1 MKKRY
6 KLGFGFLGLLAGAF
20 AVLLVAI
27 SRNSDCPADIPSS
40 DSPDAMTAV
49 VQHCYGG
56 PEVLTLTRED
66 RPTVGE
72 KEVLIR
78 IVAAGVNP
86 LDWHFMRGTPY
97 VMRLMSGIGKPGD
110 QRVGVDFAGTV
121 EAIGPGVT
129 RFKQG
134 DRVFGGANGAFGEYV
149 VRSEDRAIAIIPENI
164 SFEQAAGV
172 GIAGVTALQA
182 LTDKGKLQRGE
193 KVLIN
198 GASGGVGTFAVQIAK
213 AMGAEVTGICSGRNR
228 ELVLG
233 LGADYVID
241 YKVENFTEQDKQYDL
256 IVDNVGNHSLSRLR
270 GVLVPTG
277 RLVIVGG
284 KKGDWIAPLVPTIK
298 TMIVG
303 PFVDQEIQTLL
314 AVLTQESVEKL
325 AAMMGAGE
333 VTPVIDQRFDLADV
347 RNAIAYSESGRARGK
362 IILEIDPE
370 SL

>member
-6 KLGFGFLGLLAGAF
+6 KLGFGLLGFLAGGF

-27 SRNSDCPADIPSS
+27 SRNADCPTDVPSS
-40 DSPDAMTAV
+40 TSPDAMTAV

-56 PEVLTLTRED
+56 PEVLTITRED

-72 KEVLIR
+72 KDVLIR
-78 IVAAGVNP
+78 VVAAGVNP

-97 VMRLMSGIGKPGD
+97 VMRLMSGMGKPSD
-110 QRVGVDFAGTV
+110 QTVGVDFAGTV
-121 EAIGPGVT
+121 EAVGAGVT
-129 RFKQG
+129 RFKPG

-149 VRSEDRAIAIIPENI
+149 VRPEDRAIAVIPDNI

-182 LTDKGKLQRGE
+182 LKDKGQLQSGE

-213 AMGAEVTGICSGRNR
+213 AMGAEVTGVCSGRNR

-256 IVDNVGNHSLSRLR
+256 IVDNVGNHSISRVR
-270 GVLVPTG
+270 DVLQPTG

-284 KKGDWIAPLVPTIK
+284 KKGDWIAPLLPTIK
-298 TMIVG
+298 TMFIA

-314 AVLTQESVEKL
+314 AVLTQEAMDEL
-325 AAMMGAGE
+325 ASMMAAGQ
-333 VTPVIDQRFDLADV
+333 VTPVIDQRFELADV

-370 SL
+370 AL